1 VLGNIDGGTL
11 RALAI
16 GTSKR
21 LARYPDLPTFVELG
35 FNISPIAWLEIAG
48 PPGLSRELQTAM
60 KEQITKILTR
70 PSLKEALA
78 QELIE
83 PIEMSP
89 EELTTML
96 KNEIARWTPILE
108 SIGMRK

>member
-1 VLGNIDGGTL
+1 
-11 RALAI
+11 
-16 GTSKR
+16 
-21 LARYPDLPTFVELG
+21 
-35 FNISPIAWLEIAG
+35 
-48 PPGLSRELQTAM
+48 M

-96 KNEIARWTPILE
+96 KNEIASWTPILE